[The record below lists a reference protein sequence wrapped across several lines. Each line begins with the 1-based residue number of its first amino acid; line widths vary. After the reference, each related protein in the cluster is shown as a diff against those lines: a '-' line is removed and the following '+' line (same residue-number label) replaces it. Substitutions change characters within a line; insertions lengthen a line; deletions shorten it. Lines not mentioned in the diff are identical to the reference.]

1 MSCFF
6 FFISPFS
13 SLSRVSLL
21 AKECGSGLAVRYQK
35 PSGNNAFAV
44 TTARFASIRMQSS
57 LSLFHSLVVL
67 LNFSAFSCHCAP
79 SRCLD
84 KIRENDR
91 KEKPRPIMGSFKIF
105 YQRFLVPLLY
115 LFLPFFLFTN
125 TRILFGMDIQPL
137 YMCHSLSDAARGRN
151 KNSRKY
157 PGFKG
162 ALDEGVQMS
171 SFSFFSR
178 FGRAYYFI
186 YLFFFLPWFRHH
198 RCRCRHFSRR
208 THL

>member
-1 MSCFF
+1 MQ
-6 FFISPFS
+6 S
-13 SLSRVSLL
+13 SL
-21 AKECGSGLAVRYQK
+21 
-35 PSGNNAFAV
+35 
-44 TTARFASIRMQSS
+44 S

-105 YQRFLVPLLY
+105 SQRFLVPLLY

-186 YLFFFLPWFRHH
+186 YFFFFLPPPMPLPPFFKKNSPVKRNKEPPLQPIDMLNV
-198 RCRCRHFSRR
+198 FSTIVAYR
-208 THL
+208 TYTYIYILISPL